1 MTIRTSHLLALLALA
16 AMAGSASAKTQP
28 PPRSPLV
35 AALEACRAVADATQR
50 LACFDR
56 ASAALIAATT
66 KGEVTVVDR
75 ADMRKARRSL
85 FGFSV
90 PKLPFFGGDRSAED
104 DKDELETT
112 ITAVRPI
119 GNGRFLIRVAE
130 GNALWETLE
139 SYMSFADPR
148 KGQKV
153 IIKRGPLGSYFVRIN
168 NQRGVKG
175 KRVG

>member
-1 MTIRTSHLLALLALA
+1 MAIRISNLLALVALA
-16 AMAGSASAKTQP
+16 AMSGAASAKTP

-35 AALEACRAVADATQR
+35 AALEACRSIADGTQR

-56 ASAALIAATT
+56 ASGALIAATAT
-66 KGEVTVVDR
+66 GEVTVVDR

-112 ITAVRPI
+112 ITAVRAV
-119 GNGRFLIRVAE
+119 GNGRFQIRIAE

-139 SYMSFADPR
+139 SYMSFSDPR

-153 IIKRGPLGSYFVRIN
+153 VIKRGPLGSYFVRIN

>member
-1 MTIRTSHLLALLALA
+1 MAIRISNLLAVAVLAALA
-16 AMAGSASAKTQP
+16 GVASAKTP

-35 AALEACRAVADATQR
+35 AALEACRAIADAGQR

-56 ASAALIAATT
+56 ASGALIAATT
-66 KGEVTVVDR
+66 KGDVTVVDR

-119 GNGRFLIRVAE
+119 GNGRFLIRIAE
-130 GNALWETLE
+130 GNALWETVE
-139 SYMSFADPR
+139 TYMSFSDPR

-153 IIKRGPLGSYFVRIN
+153 VIKRGPLGSYFVRIN